1 MRTLE
6 ALQAA
11 LKEGGP
17 DAALAYLNRGV
28 AHRYTAAYR
37 FDGELLRNVL
47 LCDKLDKVRPD
58 FLLAV
63 PFKHSFCQFVLRDQA
78 FRTEDSRND
87 RRLDGNPYQGV
98 VISYHS
104 VPLTAEPGG
113 ELWGTLSHFDMRSH
127 PLPEDEFRLLEEAA
141 RLLGPHLRQLDR

>member
-6 ALQAA
+6 DLRAA
-11 LKEGGP
+11 LSHGGP
-17 DAALAYLNRGV
+17 TAALEYLNKGV
-28 AHRYTAAYR
+28 AHRYTAMYR

-47 LCDKLDKVRPD
+47 LCDKLDQVRPD

-63 PFKHSFCQFVLRDQA
+63 PFKHSFCQFVRRDQA
-78 FRTEDSRND
+78 FRTEDSRQD

-104 VPLTAEPGG
+104 VPLTRDDGS
-113 ELWGTLSHFDMRSH
+113 LWGTLSHFDMHSV
-127 PLPEDEFRLLEEAA
+127 PLPDEEFQLLESAG
-141 RLLGPHLRQLDR
+141 RLLGGHLRQLDR